1 MTGALAPEVRRWPSA
16 AEAAALKGT
25 CSARLKPCPSNTLK
39 RVVQQLLVPLPLNSC
54 RRWQEIFEHIVFGQ
68 YSRSFGAISETAHL
82 FGIRNAESDLIG
94 SGCAGLASGPL
105 LAGRRQA
112 RMLVPL

>member
-39 RVVQQLLVPLPLNSC
+39 RVVQQLLGTWNSPAQF
-54 RRWQEIFEHIVFGQ
+54 RRRRPIELFQFCFDPFMNPSGNQFRRHAHGILDGFG
-68 YSRSFGAISETAHL
+68 G
-82 FGIRNAESDLIG
+82 GIAVANRAD
-94 SGCAGLASGPL
+94 PF
-105 LAGRRQA
+105 
-112 RMLVPL
+112 